1 MSKLIKTDAEYSRW
15 IQELKERYRRSQ
27 IKAATQVNRE
37 MLRFYWSLGRDIV
50 ARDAENVYGS
60 GFFKFFSQDLR
71 QEIPE
76 GKGFSPQNLYYMK
89 KMYLLYS
96 KESIN
101 CPQVVGNSQNVNFQQ
116 VVGKST
122 DTTDNVV
129 FSIPWG
135 HHCIII
141 DKFSDNPATALFYA
155 HKVVEEGWSRNVLK
169 SFIDNNLHLRQ
180 GKALTS
186 FSRLLPT
193 PDSDLA
199 QELTKDPYIFDFTE
213 MTEPYKE
220 RELKKALMSNISR
233 FLLEL
238 GSGFAYVGEEYRL
251 KVGHTEQ
258 FIDLLFYNTT
268 VH

>member
-1 MSKLIKTDAEYSRW
+1 MIKTDAEYSRW

-27 IKAATQVNRE
+27 IKAAAQVNCE

-101 CPQVVGNSQNVNFQQ
+101 FQQLVGN
-116 VVGKST
+116 ST

-141 DKFSDNPATALFYA
+141 DKFSDNPAIALFYA
-155 HKVVEEGWSRNVLK
+155 HKIVEEGWSRNVLK
-169 SFIDNNLHLRQ
+169 SFIDTNLHLRQ

-186 FSRLLPT
+186 FSRLLPA

-213 MTEPYKE
+213 MTEPYKVLW
-220 RELKKALMSNISR
+220 RRKLKINEILPLR
-233 FLLEL
+233 
-238 GSGFAYVGEEYRL
+238 V
-251 KVGHTEQ
+251 
-258 FIDLLFYNTT
+258 
-268 VH
+268 

>member
-60 GFFKFFSQDLR
+60 GFYRNLSQDLR

-116 VVGKST
+116 VVGNSQNIT
-122 DTTDNVV
+122 NDVI
-129 FSIPWG
+129 FSIPLGQWG
-135 HHCIII
+135 
-141 DKFSDNPATALFYA
+141 
-155 HKVVEEGWSRNVLK
+155 
-169 SFIDNNLHLRQ
+169 
-180 GKALTS
+180 
-186 FSRLLPT
+186 
-193 PDSDLA
+193 
-199 QELTKDPYIFDFTE
+199 
-213 MTEPYKE
+213 
-220 RELKKALMSNISR
+220 
-233 FLLEL
+233 
-238 GSGFAYVGEEYRL
+238 
-251 KVGHTEQ
+251 
-258 FIDLLFYNTT
+258 
-268 VH
+268 